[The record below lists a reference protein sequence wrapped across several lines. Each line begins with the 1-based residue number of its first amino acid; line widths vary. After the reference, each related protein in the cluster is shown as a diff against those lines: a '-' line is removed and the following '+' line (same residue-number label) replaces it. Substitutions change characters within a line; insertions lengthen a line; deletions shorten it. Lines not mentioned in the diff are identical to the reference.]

1 MRVLAIA
8 AHPDDI
14 EINCAGTLAKYAR
27 AGHTV
32 LMCTLCN
39 GALGGNIPKD
49 ELAAIRRKEA
59 EAAAAVIG
67 AEYIPSLF
75 EDLDLYPDKSSR
87 QKVADMIRK
96 ARPDFIITHPPV
108 DYAPDHVATSQLVF
122 DASFLATLPNYGTKA
137 EAETLSPGPAVPIF
151 YMEAI
156 GGHEFRPTIWID
168 ITETFQ
174 LKKEMLKCHESQ
186 VEWLKKWRGTDIIA
200 KMEAQSRYRGMQ
212 SGVEYAEVFTA
223 LYASQ
228 RVQAIDFLPVR
239 GKS

>member
-14 EINCAGTLAKYAR
+14 EINCAGTLAKYAQ

-49 ELAAIRRKEA
+49 ELAAIRHREA

-67 AEYIPSLF
+67 AEYIPAIYD
-75 EDLDLYPDKSSR
+75 DLDLYATKAAR
-87 QKVADMIRK
+87 EKVAMIIRK
-96 ARPDFIITHPPV
+96 AKPDFIITHPPV
-108 DYAPDHVATSQLVF
+108 DYAPDHEAASKLVF
-122 DASFLATLPNYGTKA
+122 DASFLATLPNFGEGA
-137 EAETLSPGPAVPIF
+137 ESLSPGPAVPIF

-156 GGHEFRPTIWID
+156 GGHEFRPTIWVD
-168 ITETFQ
+168 ITETYE
-174 LKKEMLKCHESQ
+174 LKKKMLQCHESQ
-186 VEWLKKWRGTDIIA
+186 VTWLKKWRGTDILA

-228 RVQAIDFLPVR
+228 RVRAIDFLPVR